1 MNRQIAIF
9 SAILAVFLAFFFLN
23 LVMPP
28 AEALATDGLAGAF
41 NEALLMAH
49 DYAHEHVLLCL
60 IPAFFIAGAIGNFIS
75 AGSVMRYLGAGARR
89 VTAYAVASVSGSVLA
104 VCSCTILPLFAGIYS
119 RGAGLGPASAFLYA
133 GPAINVLAIILT
145 ARVLGPELGMARA
158 IGAVAFSI
166 IVGLLMHAFFRK
178 EEAARQQAHAKS
190 FADVAAEVPSRTL
203 AQTAVFF
210 FSLIGILVFIN
221 WGPDPASPVWQA
233 IYSAKYWITGY
244 FGLVLVMMLWLLF
257 KRNELASWSSATWG
271 FAKQIL
277 PLLLGGVLVAGFLLG
292 RPGHEALIPS
302 DWIAGA
308 VGGNGILANLFA
320 SVAGALM
327 YFATLTEIPIMQGL
341 MGSGM
346 GNGPALALLLAGPAL
361 SLPSMLVIRS
371 ILGTKKTLAFVGLVV
386 VLSTLAGLIFG
397 ALYPQPFAGP
407 GR

>member
-1 MNRQIAIF
+1 MNKQIAIF

-23 LVMPP
+23 LAMPP

-49 DYAHEHVLLCL
+49 DYAREHVLLCL

-75 AGSVMRYLGAGARR
+75 AGSVMRYLGTGARR

-178 EEAARQQAHAKS
+178 EEAARQQVHARS
-190 FADVAAEVPSRTL
+190 FADVAAEVPPRTL
-203 AQTAVFF
+203 TQTAVFF

-386 VLSTLAGLIFG
+386 GLSTLAGLIFG